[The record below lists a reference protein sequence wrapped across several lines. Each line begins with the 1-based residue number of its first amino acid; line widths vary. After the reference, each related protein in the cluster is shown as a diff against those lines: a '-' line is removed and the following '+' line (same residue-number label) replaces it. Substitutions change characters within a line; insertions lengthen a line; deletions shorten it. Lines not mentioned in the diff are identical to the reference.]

1 MHSEESVNFMKSKS
15 KTFYRYILSY
25 ALVLFLPIAV
35 LFTLFSSFLFARYN
49 QEIADSNARLL
60 AQMQENLDTQLEQL
74 VNISFMIQN
83 NAVVNLRTNEGDV
96 VAARKAV
103 DTLNV
108 LHSVSS
114 LPDFLITYRSGTDY
128 CFTTSSRIRP
138 EKLFADQLAYAHHTL
153 QDFYATIDRP
163 ESIVTWPA
171 DTVRQYGGQET
182 EYITLFISVTGG
194 VKTPKLRTAYL
205 IPSSRI
211 RSSVTRITEEYGGT
225 VQITDPEGN
234 LLLGIG
240 PVTREA
246 YLQAGEPAA
255 DGTVTPN
262 GEKHLLSSAHSSV
275 VGWDYTVLIPSR
287 VIEAPM
293 RNMRRIMILSLII
306 ISALGAT
313 AVYYLS
319 SLHYKPLKRL
329 TEKALSSHASRP
341 EDARAGRTDEMRQ
354 VEAVLDALAQ
364 ESRSSRLALEE
375 SRSVLL
381 QSGLRKL
388 LSGGYSDSLKEEL
401 SRNGLTLSAR
411 EQYRVAVLD
420 CEKNRLAA
428 LREEADLFMASLSF
442 GRQDA
447 VLCSSLP
454 GDGCLAVLF
463 PRAAADDGAEDSL
476 YSLKN
481 RLEDACGVP
490 VSAGLSLPCPADS
503 IGTAYTQAVRALQFR
518 LVRGSGCLVVYSAD
532 LDTASSLQNY
542 PREQLE
548 QLQWYL
554 LQRDTENVSRLLH
567 RLLGTLQKGPV
578 SFNFV
583 RMVCFDV
590 VNTTVRT
597 LYTGRDGSPVPAFQ
611 PEMLEQLISFDT
623 VPELIDLLER
633 FVEDTC
639 VSMETLQPDSGY
651 DRLQEM
657 KAYIEENC
665 FDEIFSL
672 QAMADHFSLTPS
684 NLSHYFKG
692 CAGQGVLEYV
702 QSQRKKEA
710 CRLLSQTDEP
720 VQIVGAKVGMPNVS
734 SFIRFF
740 KQQTG
745 ITPGQYRKQ
754 NRSEE

>member
-1 MHSEESVNFMKSKS
+1 MKSRS
-15 KTFYRYILSY
+15 ITFYRYILSY
-25 ALVLFLPIAV
+25 ALVLFLPVAV
-35 LFTLFSSFLFARYN
+35 LFTLFNSFLLDRYK
-49 QEIADSNARLL
+49 QEITDSSTRLL
-60 AQMQENLDTQLEQL
+60 TQMQENLDTQLEQL
-74 VNISFMIQN
+74 INISFMIQN

-103 DTLNV
+103 ETLGV

-114 LPDFLITYRSGTDY
+114 LPDYLIAYRSGTDY
-128 CFTTSSRIRP
+128 CFTSSSRIRP
-138 EKLFADQLAYAHHTL
+138 EKLFSDQLVYAGHTL
-153 QDFYATIDRP
+153 EDFYATVDRQ
-163 ESIVTWPA
+163 ENIVAWPA

-182 EYITLFISVTGG
+182 EYITLFVSVSRN
-194 VKTPKLRTAYL
+194 VKTPKLRTVYL
-205 IPSSRI
+205 IPSARI
-211 RSSVTRITEEYGGT
+211 RNSVSRVTEEYGGS
-225 VQITDPEGN
+225 VQITDPDGT
-234 LLLGIG
+234 LLMGIG
-240 PVTREA
+240 PVSRDE
-246 YLQAGEPAA
+246 YLQAGLPAA
-255 DGTVTPN
+255 DGTIRAS
-262 GEKHLLSSAHSSV
+262 GEKYLLSSAHSSI

-293 RNMRRIMILSLII
+293 NHMQRIMFLLLIAV
-306 ISALGAT
+306 SVLGAT
-313 AVYYLS
+313 AVYFLS
-319 SLHYKPLKRL
+319 NLHYKPLKRL
-329 TEKALSSHASRP
+329 TEKALSSHNPQA
-341 EDARAGRTDEMRQ
+341 DAFRTGHTDEMRQ

-381 QSGLRKL
+381 QNGLYRL
-388 LSGGYSDSLKEEL
+388 LSGEYSTALKEEL
-401 SRNGLTLSAR
+401 ARNGLSLSDNGR
-411 EQYRVAVLD
+411 YRVAVLD
-420 CEKNRLAA
+420 CDKNQLAV
-428 LREEADLFMASLSF
+428 LREEADVFMASLSF

-447 VLCSSLP
+447 VLCSRLP
-454 GDGCLAVLF
+454 GEGSLALLF
-463 PRAAADDGAEDSL
+463 PHAAPDDGADDSL

-481 RLEDACGVP
+481 RLEDACGIP
-490 VSAGLSLPCPADS
+490 VSVGLSLPCPAQH

-518 LVRGSGCLVVYSAD
+518 LIRGSGCLVVYSAD

-554 LQRDTENVSRLLH
+554 LQRDPENVSRLLH
-567 RLLGTLQKGPV
+567 RLLDNLQKGPV
-578 SFNFV
+578 SFSFV

-597 LYTGRDGSPVPAFQ
+597 LYTGREGATAPTVQ

-623 VPELIDLLER
+623 VPELVELLEQ
-633 FVEDTC
+633 FVDETC
-639 VSMETLQPDSGY
+639 ASMKTLQPDSGY

-672 QAMADHFSLTPS
+672 QAMADRFSLTPS
-684 NLSHYFKG
+684 NLSHYFKS

-702 QSQRKKEA
+702 QTQRKKEA

-720 VQIVGAKVGMPNVS
+720 VQIVGARVGMPNVS

-754 NRSEE
+754 NRFSAE

>member
-1 MHSEESVNFMKSKS
+1 MKSKS
-15 KTFYRYILSY
+15 RTFYRYILSY
-25 ALVLFLPIAV
+25 ALVLFLPVAV
-35 LFTLFSSFLFARYN
+35 LFTLFSSFLFDRYS

-60 AQMQENLDTQLEQL
+60 TQMQENLDTQLEQL

-83 NAVVNLRTNEGDV
+83 NAVVNLRANEGDV

-128 CFTTSSRIRP
+128 CFTASSRIRP
-138 EKLFADQLAYAHHTL
+138 ETLFTSQLVYARHTL
-153 QDFYATIDRP
+153 EDFYSTVDRP

-194 VKTPKLRTAYL
+194 GRTPKLRTAYL

-211 RSSVTRITEEYGGT
+211 RNSVARITEEYGGT
-225 VQITDPEGN
+225 VQITDPDGT

-240 PVTREA
+240 PVSREE
-246 YLQAGEPAA
+246 YLGAGEPAA
-255 DGTVTPN
+255 DGTVQPG

-275 VGWDYTVLIPSR
+275 AGWDYTVLIPSR

-293 RNMRRIMILSLII
+293 RRMRQIMILSLIVV
-306 ISALGAT
+306 SALGAT

-319 SLHYKPLKRL
+319 NLHYKPLKRL
-329 TEKALSSHASRP
+329 TEKALSSHTAHP
-341 EDARAGRTDEMRQ
+341 DEPRAGRTDEMRQ

-381 QSGLRKL
+381 QSGLRRL
-388 LSGGYSDSLKEEL
+388 LSGEYSAGLKEDL
-401 SRNGLTLSAR
+401 SRNGLSLSDR
-411 EQYRVAVLD
+411 KQYRVAVLD
-420 CEKNRLAA
+420 CEKSKLTA
-428 LREEADLFMASLSF
+428 LREEAEVFMASLSF

-454 GDGCLAVLF
+454 GEGSLAILF
-463 PRAAADDGAEDSL
+463 PCAAADDRSEDSL
-476 YSLKN
+476 YSLKD
-481 RLEDACGVP
+481 RLEDACDVP
-490 VSAGLSLPCPADS
+490 VSAGLSLPCPS
-503 IGTAYTQAVRALQFR
+503 NGIGTAYTQAVRALQLR

-532 LDTASSLQNY
+532 LDTASSLQDY

-567 RLLGTLQKGPV
+567 RLLGSLQKGSV
-578 SFNFV
+578 SFSFV

-597 LYTGRDGSPVPAFQ
+597 LYTGREGSPAPAVR

-623 VPELIDLLER
+623 VPELISLLER

-639 VSMETLQPDSGY
+639 ASMESLQPDSGY

-684 NLSHYFKG
+684 NLSHYFKN
-692 CAGQGVLEYV
+692 CTGQNILEYV
-702 QSQRKKEA
+702 QALRKKEA
-710 CRLLSQTDEP
+710 CRLLSEADDP
-720 VQIVGAKVGMPNVS
+720 VQIVGEKVGMPNVS

-745 ITPGQYRKQ
+745 ITPGQYRRQ
-754 NRSEE
+754 NHSSAAKE

>member
-1 MHSEESVNFMKSKS
+1 MKSKS

-25 ALVLFLPIAV
+25 ALVLFLPVAV
-35 LFTLFSSFLFARYN
+35 LFTLFSSFLFDRYSH
-49 QEIADSNARLL
+49 EIAESSSRLL
-60 AQMQENLDTQLEQL
+60 GQMQENLDTQLEQL
-74 VNISFMIQN
+74 VNISYMIQN
-83 NAVVNLRTNEGDV
+83 NSVVNLRTNEGDV

-103 DTLNV
+103 ETLGV

-114 LPDFLITYRSGTDY
+114 LPDHLVTYRSGTDY
-128 CFTTSSRIRP
+128 CFTSSSRISP
-138 EKLFADQLAYAHHTL
+138 EKLFTSQLVYASHTL
-153 QDFYATIDRP
+153 EDFYAAVDRP
-163 ESIVTWPA
+163 ENIFTWPA

-182 EYITLFISVTGG
+182 EYITLFISASGG
-194 VKTPKLRTAYL
+194 VRTPKLRTAYL

-211 RSSVTRITEEYGGT
+211 RSSVSSITEEYGGSI
-225 VQITDPEGN
+225 QITDPEGT

-240 PVTREA
+240 PVTREE
-246 YLQAGEPAA
+246 YLQAGTPAA
-255 DGTVTPN
+255 GDTVSLG
-262 GEKHLLSSAHSSV
+262 GEKYLLSSAHSSV
-275 VGWDYTVLIPSR
+275 AGWDYTVLIPSR

-293 RNMRRIMILSLII
+293 QHMRQLMILLLIAVSVI
-306 ISALGAT
+306 GAT
-313 AVYYLS
+313 AVYFLS
-319 SLHYKPLKRL
+319 NLHYKPLKRL
-329 TEKALSSHASRP
+329 TEKALSSHDPQPGASRGGP
-341 EDARAGRTDEMRQ
+341 ADEMRQ

-364 ESRSSRLALEE
+364 ESRSSRMALEE

-381 QSGLRKL
+381 QNGLHRL
-388 LSGGYSDSLKEEL
+388 LSGEYTPALKEEL
-401 SRNGLTLSAR
+401 SRNGLSLSDTGM
-411 EQYRVAVLD
+411 YRVAVLD
-420 CEKNRLAA
+420 CDKTRLSV
-428 LREEADLFMASLSF
+428 LREEADVFMASLSF
-442 GRQDA
+442 GNQDA

-454 GDGCLAVLF
+454 GEGCFAILF
-463 PRAAADDGAEDSL
+463 PGAGEDDGIEDSL
-476 YSLKN
+476 YSLKD
-481 RLEDACGVP
+481 RLEDVCGVP
-490 VSAGLSLPCPADS
+490 VSVGLSLPCSARD
-503 IGTAYTQAVRALQFR
+503 IGEAYSQAVRALQFR

-532 LDTASSLQNY
+532 PGTVSSLQDY

-567 RLLGTLQKGPV
+567 RLLGSLQKDSV

-590 VNTTVRT
+590 VNMTVRT
-597 LYTGRDGSPVPAFQ
+597 LYTGREGTPAPAVR
-611 PEMLEQLISFDT
+611 PEMLEQLLSFDT
-623 VPELIDLLER
+623 VPELVGQLET
-633 FVEDTC
+633 FVDETC
-639 VSMETLQPDSGY
+639 ASMETLQPDSGY

-672 QAMADHFSLTPS
+672 QAMADRFSLTPS
-684 NLSHYFKG
+684 NLSHYFKS

-702 QSQRKKEA
+702 QSRRKKEA

-720 VQIVGAKVGMPNVS
+720 VQVVGEKVGMPNVS

-754 NRSEE
+754 NRNTAE

>member
-1 MHSEESVNFMKSKS
+1 MKSKS

-25 ALVLFLPIAV
+25 ALVLFLPVAV
-35 LFTLFSSFLFARYN
+35 LFTLFNSFLFDRYSH
-49 QEIADSNARLL
+49 EIAESSSRLL
-60 AQMQENLDTQLEQL
+60 GQMQENLDTQLEQL
-74 VNISFMIQN
+74 VNISYMIQN
-83 NAVVNLRTNEGDV
+83 NSVVNLRTNEGDV

-103 DTLNV
+103 ETLGV

-114 LPDFLITYRSGTDY
+114 LPDHLVTYRSGTDY
-128 CFTTSSRIRP
+128 CFTSSSRISP
-138 EKLFADQLAYAHHTL
+138 EKLFTSQLVYANHTL
-153 QDFYATIDRP
+153 EDFYAAVDRP
-163 ESIVTWPA
+163 ENIFTWPA

-182 EYITLFISVTGG
+182 EYITLFISASGG
-194 VKTPKLRTAYL
+194 VRTPKLRTVYL

-211 RSSVTRITEEYGGT
+211 HSSVSSITEEYGGSI
-225 VQITDPEGN
+225 QITDPEGT

-240 PVTREA
+240 PVTREE
-246 YLQAGEPAA
+246 YLQAGTPAA
-255 DGTVTPN
+255 GDTVSLG
-262 GEKHLLSSAHSSV
+262 GEKYLLSSAHSSV
-275 VGWDYTVLIPSR
+275 AGWDYTVLIPSR

-293 RNMRRIMILSLII
+293 QHMRQLMILLLIAVSVI
-306 ISALGAT
+306 GAT
-313 AVYYLS
+313 AVYFLS
-319 SLHYKPLKRL
+319 NLHYKPLKRL
-329 TEKALSSHASRP
+329 TEKALSSHDPQPGASRGGP
-341 EDARAGRTDEMRQ
+341 ADEMRQ

-364 ESRSSRLALEE
+364 ESRSSRMALEE

-381 QSGLRKL
+381 QNGLHRL
-388 LSGGYSDSLKEEL
+388 LPGEYTPALKEEL
-401 SRNGLTLSAR
+401 SRNGLSLSDTGM
-411 EQYRVAVLD
+411 YRVAVLD
-420 CEKNRLAA
+420 CDKTRLSV
-428 LREEADLFMASLSF
+428 LGEEADVFMASLSF
-442 GRQDA
+442 GNQDA

-454 GDGCLAVLF
+454 GEGCFAILF
-463 PRAAADDGAEDSL
+463 PGAGEDDGIEDSL
-476 YSLKN
+476 YSLKD
-481 RLEDACGVP
+481 RLEDVCGVP
-490 VSAGLSLPCPADS
+490 VSVGLSLPCSAQD
-503 IGTAYTQAVRALQFR
+503 IGEAYSQAVRALQFR

-532 LDTASSLQNY
+532 PGTVSSLQDY

-567 RLLGTLQKGPV
+567 RLLGSLQKDSV

-590 VNTTVRT
+590 VNMTVRT
-597 LYTGRDGSPVPAFQ
+597 LYTGREGTPAPAVR
-611 PEMLEQLISFDT
+611 PEMLEQLLSFDT
-623 VPELIDLLER
+623 VPELVGQLET
-633 FVEDTC
+633 FVDETC
-639 VSMETLQPDSGY
+639 ASMETLQPDSGY

-672 QAMADHFSLTPS
+672 QAMADRFSLTPS
-684 NLSHYFKG
+684 NLSHYFKS

-702 QSQRKKEA
+702 QSRRKKEA

-720 VQIVGAKVGMPNVS
+720 VQVVGEKVGMPNVS

-754 NRSEE
+754 NRNTAE

>member
-1 MHSEESVNFMKSKS
+1 MKSKS
-15 KTFYRYILSY
+15 RTFYRYILSY
-25 ALVLFLPIAV
+25 ALVLFLPVAV
-35 LFTLFSSFLFARYN
+35 LFTLSGSFLSDRYS

-83 NAVVNLRTNEGDV
+83 NAVVNLRANEGDV

-114 LPDFLITYRSGTDY
+114 LPDFLIVYRSGTEY

-138 EKLFADQLAYAHHTL
+138 DKLFGSQLVYAGHTL
-153 QDFYATIDRP
+153 EDFLTTVDRP

-194 VKTPKLRTAYL
+194 SRTPKLRTAYL
-205 IPSSRI
+205 IPTARI
-211 RSSVTRITEEYGGT
+211 RGSVARITEEYGGT

-240 PVTREA
+240 PVSREE
-246 YLQAGEPAA
+246 YLRAGEPAA
-255 DGTVTPN
+255 DSTIQLG
-262 GEKHLLSSAHSSV
+262 GEKHLLSSARSAV
-275 VGWDYTVLIPSR
+275 AGWDYTVLIPSR

-293 RNMRRIMILSLII
+293 RRVRRIMILALIAV
-306 ISALGAT
+306 SALGAT

-319 SLHYKPLKRL
+319 NLHYKPLKRL

-341 EDARAGRTDEMRQ
+341 DESRTGRADEMRQ

-381 QSGLRKL
+381 QNGLRRL
-388 LSGGYSDSLKEEL
+388 LSGEYSPGLKEEL
-401 SRNGLTLSAR
+401 ARNGLALSDR

-420 CEKNRLAA
+420 CGKSMLAS
-428 LREEADLFMASLSF
+428 LREEAGVFMASLSF

-454 GDGCLAVLF
+454 GEGSLAVLF
-463 PRAAADDGAEDSL
+463 PCAGADDRAEDSL
-476 YSLKN
+476 YSLKE

-490 VSAGLSLPCPADS
+490 VSAGLSLPCPAKE
-503 IGTAYTQAVRALQFR
+503 IGAAYTQAVRALQFR

-532 LDTASSLQNY
+532 LDTASSLQDY

-567 RLLGTLQKGPV
+567 RLLGSLQKGSV
-578 SFNFV
+578 SFSFV

-590 VNTTVRT
+590 VNTTVRA
-597 LYTGRDGSPVPAFQ
+597 LYTGREDSAGPAVQ

-623 VPELIDLLER
+623 VPELVDLLER

-639 VSMETLQPDSGY
+639 VSMETLQPEPGF
-651 DRLQEM
+651 DRAQEM
-657 KAYIEENC
+657 KDYISENC
-665 FDEIFSL
+665 CDELFSL
-672 QAMADHFSLTPS
+672 QAMADRFSLTPS
-684 NLSHYFKG
+684 NLSHYFKN
-692 CAGQGVLEYV
+692 CTGQNVLEYV
-702 QSQRKKEA
+702 QALRKKEA
-710 CRLLSQTDEP
+710 CRLLAEADDP
-720 VQIVGAKVGMPNVS
+720 VQIVGEKVGMPNVS

-754 NRSEE
+754 NRSSAGKE

>member
-1 MHSEESVNFMKSKS
+1 MKSKS
-15 KTFYRYILSY
+15 ITFYRYILSY
-25 ALVLFLPIAV
+25 ALVLFLPIV
-35 LFTLFSSFLFARYN
+35 FLFTLFNSFLLDRYK
-49 QEIADSNARLL
+49 QEIADNSTRLL
-60 AQMQENLDTQLEQL
+60 TQIQENMDTQLEQL
-74 VNISFMIQN
+74 INISYMIQN

-103 DTLNV
+103 DTLSV
-108 LHSVSS
+108 LHSISS
-114 LPDFLITYRSGTDY
+114 LPDYLITYRSGTEY
-128 CFTTSSRIRP
+128 CFTSSSRIRP
-138 EKLFADQLAYAHHTL
+138 EKLFSDQLVYAGHTL
-153 QDFYATIDRP
+153 EDFYATVNRP
-163 ESIVTWPA
+163 ENIITWPA
-171 DTVRQYGGQET
+171 DTVRQYGGQEA
-182 EYITLFISVTGG
+182 EYVTLFISVSGN
-194 VKTPKLRTAYL
+194 VRTPKLRTAYL

-211 RSSVTRITEEYGGT
+211 RNNVCRVTEEYGGS
-225 VQITDPEGN
+225 VQITDSDGA

-240 PVTREA
+240 PVSREEF
-246 YLQAGEPAA
+246 LQAGEPAA
-255 DGTVTPN
+255 DGSVQAG
-262 GEKHLLSSAHSSV
+262 GEKYLLSSAHSSV
-275 VGWDYTVLIPSR
+275 VGWDYTVLIPAR

-293 RNMRRIMILSLII
+293 HNMRRVMILLLIAVSI
-306 ISALGAT
+306 LGAT
-313 AVYYLS
+313 IVYFLS
-319 SLHYKPLKRL
+319 NLHYKPLKRL
-329 TEKALSSHASRP
+329 TEKALSSHEPQPGDSRT
-341 EDARAGRTDEMRQ
+341 GRTDEMRQ

-375 SRSVLL
+375 SRGVLL
-381 QSGLRKL
+381 QSSLRRL
-388 LSGGYSDSLKEEL
+388 LAGEYSTRLKEEL
-401 SRNGLTLSAR
+401 ARNGLALSDGD
-411 EQYRVAVLD
+411 QYRVAVLD
-420 CEKNRLAA
+420 CDRRRLTA
-428 LREEADLFMASLSF
+428 LREEADVFIASLSF

-454 GDGCLAVLF
+454 GEGSFAILF
-463 PRAAADDGAEDSL
+463 PGAAEDDRAEDSL
-476 YSLKN
+476 YSLKG

-490 VSAGLSLPCPADS
+490 VSIGLSLPCSAQE

-518 LVRGSGCLVVYSAD
+518 LVRGSGCLVTYSSD

-554 LQRDTENVSRLLH
+554 LQRDPENVSRLLH
-567 RLLGTLQKGPV
+567 RLLDNLQKGPV

-590 VNTTVRT
+590 VNTTVST
-597 LYTGRDGSPVPAFQ
+597 LYTGKQGAPAPTVQ

-623 VPELIDLLER
+623 VPELVELLEQ
-633 FVEDTC
+633 FVDETC
-639 VSMETLQPDSGY
+639 ASMKTLQPDSGD

-672 QAMADHFSLTPS
+672 QAMADRFSLTPS
-684 NLSHYFKG
+684 NLSHYFKS

-702 QSQRKKEA
+702 QAQRKKEA

-720 VQIVGAKVGMPNVS
+720 VQIVGARVGMPNVS

-754 NRSEE
+754 TRTSNSEE

>member
-1 MHSEESVNFMKSKS
+1 MKSKS
-15 KTFYRYILSY
+15 RTFYRYILSY
-25 ALVLFLPIAV
+25 ALVLFLPVAV
-35 LFTLFSSFLFARYN
+35 LFTLFNSVLFDRYS
-49 QEIADSNARLL
+49 QEIAESSSRLL
-60 AQMQENLDTQLEQL
+60 GQMQENLDTQLEQL
-74 VNISFMIQN
+74 VNISYMIQN

-103 DTLNV
+103 ETLGV

-114 LPDFLITYRSGTDY
+114 LPDYLITYRSGTDY
-128 CFTTSSRIRP
+128 CFTSSSRISP
-138 EKLFADQLAYAHHTL
+138 EKLFSSQLVYARHTL
-153 QDFYATIDRP
+153 EDFYAAVDRP
-163 ESIVTWPA
+163 ENILTWPA

-182 EYITLFISVTGG
+182 EYITLFVSASGSVR
-194 VKTPKLRTAYL
+194 TPKLRTAFL

-211 RSSVTRITEEYGGT
+211 RKSVGSITEEYGGS
-225 VQITDPEGN
+225 VQITDPEGT

-240 PVTREA
+240 PVSREE
-246 YLQAGEPAA
+246 YLQAGTPAA
-255 DGTVTPN
+255 DSTVSLS
-262 GEKHLLSSAHSSV
+262 GEKYLLSSAHSSV
-275 VGWDYTVLIPSR
+275 AGWDYTVLIPSR

-293 RNMRRIMILSLII
+293 QRMRQLMILLLIAV
-306 ISALGAT
+306 SVLGAT
-313 AVYYLS
+313 AVYFLS
-319 SLHYKPLKRL
+319 NLHYKPLRRL
-329 TEKALSSHASRP
+329 TEKALSSHDP
-341 EDARAGRTDEMRQ
+341 QAGTTPAGSADEMRQ

-364 ESRSSRLALEE
+364 ESRSSRMALEE

-381 QSGLRKL
+381 QSALHRLLAGEYNPGLK
-388 LSGGYSDSLKEEL
+388 KEL
-401 SRNGLTLSAR
+401 TQNGLSLSDA

-420 CEKNRLAA
+420 CDKTRLSA
-428 LREEADLFMASLSF
+428 LREEAEVFMASLSF

-454 GDGCLAVLF
+454 GEGCFAILF
-463 PRAAADDGAEDSL
+463 PSAGDDDGIEDSL
-476 YSLKN
+476 YSLKD

-490 VSAGLSLPCPADS
+490 VSAGLSLPCSAHD
-503 IGTAYTQAVRALQFR
+503 IGEAYSQAVRALQFR

-532 LDTASSLQNY
+532 PGAASSLRDY

-567 RLLGTLQKGPV
+567 RLLDTLQKESV

-590 VNTTVRT
+590 VNMTVRT
-597 LYTGRDGSPVPAFQ
+597 LYTGREGTSSPAVR
-611 PEMLEQLISFDT
+611 PEMLEQLLSFDT
-623 VPELIDLLER
+623 VPELVGQLET
-633 FVEDTC
+633 FVDETC
-639 VSMETLQPDSGY
+639 ASMETLQPDSGY

-672 QAMADHFSLTPS
+672 QAMADRFSLTPS
-684 NLSHYFKG
+684 NLSHYFKS

-702 QSQRKKEA
+702 QSRRKKEA

-754 NRSEE
+754 NRSSAE